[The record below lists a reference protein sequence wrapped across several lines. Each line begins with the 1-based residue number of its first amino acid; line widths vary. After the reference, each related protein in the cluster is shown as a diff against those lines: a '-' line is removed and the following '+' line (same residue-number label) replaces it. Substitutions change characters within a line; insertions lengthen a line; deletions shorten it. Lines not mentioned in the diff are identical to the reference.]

1 VSKIIEPLRGVH
13 DVLPA
18 QIAAWQHLER
28 ITRQVFASYGYE
40 EFRVPVIEQ
49 TQLFKRSIGD
59 FTDIVEKEMF
69 SFVDQGEDHI
79 TLRPE
84 ATAGIVRAVI
94 SNGLLREGRLRVWCM
109 GPMFRRERPQA
120 GRFRQFH
127 QIDAEAFGFE
137 GPDVDAEMILLSGRL
152 MRLLGLR
159 GVKLLVNSLGTPA
172 SRAQYREKLTA
183 YFSGHANVL
192 DEDSKR
198 RLTGNPLRILDSKN
212 PDMQKIVAGAPQLL
226 DSLDDESRRHFESL
240 CAQLRSAGIEYHV
253 EPHLVRGLD
262 YYTRTV
268 FEWTTDALGSQST
281 VCAGGRYDGLVAQL
295 GGIDTPGVGWAMGQ
309 ERIVMLL
316 QKQNLDLLKARPQ
329 IYLVLVGEQ
338 AEIPGFQLAE
348 RLRDA
353 WPELGV
359 QINLG
364 GGSFKTQFKRADKSG
379 AELAL
384 VLGDDEVA
392 RGVVAV
398 KALRRESAQEECPLE
413 RISERIGN
421 LLGLKVG
428 SGSSNG

>member
-1 VSKIIEPLRGVH
+1 LGKIIEPLRGVH

-18 QIAAWQHLER
+18 HAAAWQHLER
-28 ITRQVFASYGYE
+28 VTREVFAGYGYE
-40 EFRVPVIEQ
+40 EFRVPIIEQ

-94 SNGLLREGRLRVWCM
+94 SNGMLRENRLRVWCM

-120 GRFRQFH
+120 GRYRQFH
-127 QIDAEAFGFE
+127 QIDAEAFGFP
-137 GPDVDAEMILLSGRL
+137 GPDIDAELILLSA
-152 MRLLGLR
+152 RLLRRLGLTR
-159 GVKLLVNSLGTPA
+159 LKLLVNSLGTPA
-172 SRAQYREKLTA
+172 SRAAYREELGA
-183 YFSGHANVL
+183 YFSAHEAAL

-198 RLTGNPLRILDSKN
+198 RLKGNPLRILDSKN
-212 PDMQKIVAGAPQLL
+212 PDMQRLVAGAPLL
-226 DSLDDESRRHFESL
+226 AESLDAQSKEHFEGL
-240 CAQLRSAGIEYHV
+240 CAHLKIAGIEYHV

-281 VCAGGRYDGLVAQL
+281 VCAGGRYDGLVEQL
-295 GGIDTPGVGWAMGQ
+295 GGTSTPGIGWAMGQ

-316 QKQNLDLLKARPQ
+316 EKQGIGVTRDRPQ
-329 IYLVLVGEQ
+329 VYLVLVGEGT
-338 AEIPGFQLAE
+338 EMPGFQLAE

-353 WPELGV
+353 WPDLKL

-379 AELAL
+379 AQFAI
-384 VLGDDEVA
+384 VVGDDEVS

-398 KALRRESAQEECPLE
+398 KDLRRESVQEECATD
-413 RISERIGN
+413 RISERVGA
-421 LLGLKVG
+421 LLGLTAGIVE
-428 SGSSNG
+428 

>member
-1 VSKIIEPLRGVH
+1 LSKIIEPLRGVH

-28 ITRQVFASYGYE
+28 VTRAVFSSYGYE

-94 SNGLLREGRLRVWCM
+94 SNGLLREGRLRLWCM

-137 GPDVDAEMILLSGRL
+137 GPDVDAEIILLSARL
-152 MRLLGLR
+152 FKLLGLNR
-159 GVKLLVNSLGTPA
+159 LKLLVNSLGTPGA
-172 SRAQYREKLTA
+172 RALYREQLA
-183 YFSGHANVL
+183 SYFSAHAAAL

-198 RLTGNPLRILDSKN
+198 RLIGNPLRILDSKH
-212 PDMQKIVAGAPQLL
+212 PEMQRIIAGAPRLL
-226 DSLDDESRRHFESL
+226 DSLDGESREHFDEL
-240 CAQLRSAGIEYHV
+240 CARLRSAGIDYQV

-268 FEWTTDALGSQST
+268 FEWTTDALGSQSA

-295 GGIDTPGVGWAMGQ
+295 GGADTPGIGWAMGQ

-316 QKQNLDLLKARPQ
+316 EKQQLAQTRDAPQ
-329 IYLVLVGEQ
+329 IYLVLAGEGAQ
-338 AEIPGFQLAE
+338 LPGFKLAE
-348 RLRDA
+348 QLRDA
-353 WPELGV
+353 WPRLGLTV
-359 QINLG
+359 NLG
-364 GGSFKTQFKRADKSG
+364 GGNFKTQFKRADKSG
-379 AELAL
+379 AQFAL
-384 VLGDDEVA
+384 VLGDDEAA
-392 RGVVAV
+392 RGVVAI
-398 KALRRESAQEECPLE
+398 KALRQESAQEECPMD
-413 RISERIGN
+413 RINERIGV
-421 LLGLKVG
+421 LLGLKAG
-428 SGSSNG
+428 E

>member
-1 VSKIIEPLRGVH
+1 
-13 DVLPA
+13 
-18 QIAAWQHLER
+18 
-28 ITRQVFASYGYE
+28 
-40 EFRVPVIEQ
+40 VPIIEQ

-69 SFVDQGEDHI
+69 SFIDQGEDHI

-94 SNGLLREGRLRVWCM
+94 SNGLLRDSRLRVWCM

-120 GRFRQFH
+120 GRYRQFH

-137 GPDVDAEMILLSGRL
+137 GPDVDAELILLSA
-152 MRLLGLR
+152 RLLRRLGLSNL
-159 GVKLLVNSLGTPA
+159 KLLVNSLGTPA
-172 SRAQYREKLTA
+172 SRAVYREKLSA
-183 YFSGHANVL
+183 YFGSHLDSL

-198 RLTGNPLRILDSKN
+198 RLAGNPLRILDSKN
-212 PDMQKIVAGAPQLL
+212 PAMQKIIAGAPLLL
-226 DSLDDESRRHFESL
+226 DSLDDESRRHFEAL

-295 GGIDTPGVGWAMGQ
+295 GGTDTPGVGWAMGQ

-316 QKQNLDLLKARPQ
+316 EKQNLPLPKVSPQ
-329 IYLVLVGEQ
+329 IYLVLAGEQ
-338 AEIPGFQLAE
+338 AELPGFKLAE
-348 RLRDA
+348 ALRDA
-353 WPELGV
+353 WPDLGV
-359 QINLG
+359 QVNLG
-364 GGSFKTQFKRADKSG
+364 KGNFKAQFKRADKSG

-384 VLGDDEVA
+384 VLGEDELA
-392 RGVVAV
+392 RGVVAI
-398 KALRRESAQEECPLE
+398 KALRRESVQEECALQQ
-413 RISERIGN
+413 ISERIGI
-421 LLGLKVG
+421 LLGLKGG
-428 SGSSNG
+428 SGSSHG

>member
-18 QIAAWQHLER
+18 QIAAWQHLESC
-28 ITRQVFASYGYE
+28 TREVFASYGYE

-69 SFVDQGEDHI
+69 SFVDQGDDHI

-94 SNGLLREGRLRVWCM
+94 SNGMLRENRLRVWCM

-120 GRFRQFH
+120 GRYRQFH

-137 GPDVDAEMILLSGRL
+137 GPDIDAEIILLSA
-152 MRLLGLR
+152 RLLKRLGLTR
-159 GVKLLVNSLGTPA
+159 LKLLVNSLGTPA
-172 SRAQYREKLTA
+172 SRAAYRDSLAA
-183 YFSGHANVL
+183 YFTSHENAL

-198 RLTGNPLRILDSKN
+198 RLAGNPLRILDSKN
-212 PDMQKIVAGAPQLL
+212 PEMQRIVGGAPSLFDTL
-226 DSLDDESRRHFESL
+226 DAESKAHFESL
-240 CAQLRSAGIEYHV
+240 CAQLQSAGIDYQV

-268 FEWTTDALGSQST
+268 FEWTTDALGAQST

-295 GGIDTPGVGWAMGQ
+295 GGTATPGIGWAMGQ

-316 QKQNLDLLKARPQ
+316 EKQGLSVPRRTPQ
-329 IYLVLVGEQ
+329 AYLVLVGER
-338 AEIPGFQLAE
+338 AEVPGFRLAE
-348 RLRDA
+348 QLRDA
-353 WPELGV
+353 WPELRLTV
-359 QINLG
+359 NLG
-364 GGSFKTQFKRADKSG
+364 GGNFKSQFKRADKSG
-379 AELAL
+379 AEFAL
-384 VLGDDEVA
+384 ILGDDEVG
-392 RGVVAV
+392 RGTVAI
-398 KALRRESAQEECPLE
+398 KALRQEMAQEECALQG
-413 RISERIGN
+413 ISERLGT
-421 LLGLKVG
+421 LLGLRG
-428 SGSSNG
+428 GRAEQT

>member
-1 VSKIIEPLRGVH
+1 MGKIIEPLRGVH

-18 QIAAWQHLER
+18 HAAAWQHLER
-28 ITRQVFASYGYE
+28 VTREVFAGYGYE
-40 EFRVPVIEQ
+40 EFRVPIIEQ

-94 SNGLLREGRLRVWCM
+94 SNGMLRENRLRVWCM

-120 GRFRQFH
+120 GRYRQFH
-127 QIDAEAFGFE
+127 QIDAEAFGFP
-137 GPDVDAEMILLSGRL
+137 GPDIDAELILLSA
-152 MRLLGLR
+152 RLLRRLGLTR
-159 GVKLLVNSLGTPA
+159 LKLLVNSLGTPA
-172 SRAQYREKLTA
+172 SRAAYREELGA
-183 YFSGHANVL
+183 YFSAHEAAL

-198 RLTGNPLRILDSKN
+198 RLKGNPLRILDSKN
-212 PDMQKIVAGAPQLL
+212 PDMQRLVAGAPLL
-226 DSLDDESRRHFESL
+226 AESLDAQSKEHFEGL
-240 CAQLRSAGIEYHV
+240 CAHLKIAGIEYHV

-281 VCAGGRYDGLVAQL
+281 VCAGGRYDGLVEQL
-295 GGIDTPGVGWAMGQ
+295 GGTSTPGIGWAMGQ

-316 QKQNLDLLKARPQ
+316 EKQGIGVTRDRPQ
-329 IYLVLVGEQ
+329 VYLVLVGEGT
-338 AEIPGFQLAE
+338 EMPGFQLAE

-353 WPELGV
+353 WPDLKL

-379 AELAL
+379 AQFAI
-384 VLGDDEVA
+384 VVGDDEVS

-398 KALRRESAQEECPLE
+398 KDLRRESVQEECATD
-413 RISERIGN
+413 RISERVGA
-421 LLGLKVG
+421 LLGLTAGIVE
-428 SGSSNG
+428 

>member
-1 VSKIIEPLRGVH
+1 LSKIIEPLRGVH

-28 ITRQVFASYGYE
+28 ITREVFASYGYE

-69 SFVDQGEDHI
+69 SFIDQGEDHI

-94 SNGLLREGRLRVWCM
+94 SNGLLRDSRLRVWCM

-120 GRFRQFH
+120 GRYRQFH

-137 GPDVDAEMILLSGRL
+137 GPDVDAELILLSA
-152 MRLLGLR
+152 RLLRRLGLSN
-159 GVKLLVNSLGTPA
+159 VKLLVNSLGTPA
-172 SRAQYREKLTA
+172 SRAVYREKLTA
-183 YFSGHANVL
+183 YFSAHADSL

-212 PDMQKIVAGAPQLL
+212 PAMQKIITGAPLLL
-226 DSLDDESRRHFESL
+226 DSLDAESRRHFEAL

-295 GGIDTPGVGWAMGQ
+295 GGSDTPGVGWAMGQ

-316 QKQNLDLLKARPQ
+316 EKLNSPLPKLKPQ
-329 IYLVLVGEQ
+329 IYLVLAGEQ
-338 AEIPGFQLAE
+338 AEIPGFELAE

-353 WPELGV
+353 WPGLGV
-359 QINLG
+359 QVNLG
-364 GGSFKTQFKRADKSG
+364 KGNFKAQFKRADKSG

-384 VLGDDEVA
+384 VLGEDELA
-392 RGVVAV
+392 RGVVAI
-398 KALRRESAQEECPLE
+398 KTLRRESAQEECALQQ
-413 RISERIGN
+413 ISERIGI
-421 LLGLKVG
+421 LLGLKGG
-428 SGSSNG
+428 SGSSHG